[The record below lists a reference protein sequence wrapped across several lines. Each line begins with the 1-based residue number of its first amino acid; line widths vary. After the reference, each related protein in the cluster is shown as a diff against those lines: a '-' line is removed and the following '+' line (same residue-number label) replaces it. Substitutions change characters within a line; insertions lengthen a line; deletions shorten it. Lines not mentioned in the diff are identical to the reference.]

1 MSVSRIFG
9 SSEALCKQRGDEV
22 EDARLDSYAEADQ
35 AAIGTTMRR
44 YENNHMQN

>member
-1 MSVSRIFG
+1 M
-9 SSEALCKQRGDEV
+9 

-44 YENNHMQN
+44 YENNHIVVCKTENKEKNFLLPSAFT